1 MQHVTDHTDLS
12 ARYKPVAVYYEDAD
26 EVEYIREDVPCVRRR
41 VDAFLTLVLKMD
53 GREVI
58 GFKLKGFKN
67 FYLRHLKDV
76 PAADDRDHF
85 LALVKVIEKAID
97 VLGDNVLGD
106 KAFEKERR
114 AAYDQAHQIA
124 KEDGAE
130 LHELP
135 CAA

>member
-26 EVEYIREDVPCVRRR
+26 EVEYIREDVPSVRRR
-41 VDAFLTLVLKMD
+41 LDAFLTLVLKMD
-53 GREVI
+53 GREAI

-76 PAADDRDHF
+76 PASDDRDHF
-85 LALVKVIEKAID
+85 LALVEVIEKAID
-97 VLGDNVLGD
+97 VLGD
-106 KAFEKERR
+106 KAFEEDLR
-114 AAYDQAHQIA
+114 AAYDQAHRIA
-124 KEDGAE
+124 EEDGAE

>member
-26 EVEYIREDVPCVRRR
+26 EVEYVREDVPCVRHRI
-41 VDAFLTLVLKMD
+41 DAFLTLTLKMD
-53 GREVI
+53 GREAI

-67 FYLRHLKDV
+67 FYLRHMKDM

-97 VLGDNVLGD
+97 MLGD
-106 KAFEKERR
+106 KAFEKDRR